1 MAGDEP
7 LMYRWKNSCM
17 IKDILK
23 DALRIVRELLT
34 GNDLVYHFPRG
45 VFCRFL
51 FDQLPIGAN
60 VLLRLTG
67 ISAGRKELI
76 AAIILALS
84 LSRNG
89 S

>member
-1 MAGDEP
+1 
-7 LMYRWKNSCM
+7 MYRWKNSCM

-23 DALRIVRELLT
+23 DALGIVRELLT

-51 FDQLPIGAN
+51 FDQFPIVAN

-67 ISAGRKELI
+67 VSAERKELI
-76 AAIILALS
+76 TVMILT
-84 LSRNG
+84 
-89 S
+89 